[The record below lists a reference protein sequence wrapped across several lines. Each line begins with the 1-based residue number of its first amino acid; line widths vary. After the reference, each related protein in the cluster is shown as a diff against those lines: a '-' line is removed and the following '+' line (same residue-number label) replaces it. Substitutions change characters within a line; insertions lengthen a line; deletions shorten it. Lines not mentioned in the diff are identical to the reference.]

1 MTLARILAGTS
12 SVLATL
18 TLSGC
23 SLVWSCTDTT
33 AEREEAGVGVEV
45 VDTDGRPSGVTA
57 EVLDW
62 RREPHPQVPAEGD
75 QVHFD
80 IRFQGLGDEWNGPVV
95 DVCAVDEER
104 VVLGCQEVYAQETF
118 GHSGKHTG
126 DGWLGVEDPERTAE
140 VLVIPNDRSDQD
152 LRSCDQDMKD
162 GGGIHP
168 PDSPLPGDRL

>member
-23 SLVWSCTDTT
+23 SLVWNCTDTT
-33 AEREEAGVGVEV
+33 AERGEAGVRVEV

-62 RREPHPQVPAEGD
+62 RREPHPQVPADGD

-80 IRFQGLGDEWNGPVV
+80 IRFQGVDGWKGPAV
-95 DVCAVDEER
+95 DACAVDEER
-104 VVLGCQEVYAQETF
+104 VVLGCQTVHASEAF
-118 GHSGKHTG
+118 GQKAERTG
-126 DGWLGVEDPERTAE
+126 DGWLGVEHPERTAE
-140 VLVIPNDRSDQD
+140 VLVIPNDQSYQGRT
-152 LRSCDQDMKD
+152 CDEDMKD
-162 GGGIHP
+162 GGGTHP
-168 PDSPLPGDRL
+168 PDTPSPGDQL